1 MPFLQTFLVLSVLV
15 DGYILLLQISTEE
28 TNFLQDYVKQKDTE
42 DIVII
47 IEKGLNDLL
56 VAISTRLIQD

>member
-47 IEKGLNDLL
+47 IEKGLMTYYWQFL
-56 VAISTRLIQD
+56 QD